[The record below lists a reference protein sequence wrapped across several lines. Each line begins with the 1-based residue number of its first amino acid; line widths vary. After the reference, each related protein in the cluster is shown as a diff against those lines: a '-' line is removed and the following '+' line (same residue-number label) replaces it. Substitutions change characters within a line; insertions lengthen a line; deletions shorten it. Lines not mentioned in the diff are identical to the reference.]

1 MNFTRGCALFA
12 VLLPARIFAQ
22 DLDMRDGGVP
32 RIFEAQPGETGSY
45 RGEELPVLYEKGEAR
60 SAQSR
65 RLVTRRIAVRLRD
78 GSDLIRIA
86 ADHGLHATGAK
97 PYAPEWMFL
106 ETTNARRTMAVV
118 RALRNDPRVEDVRPL
133 LARQAAKRFVPN
145 DPLFTNQWHLLN
157 TATPG
162 LDVRVTNVWDTFRG
176 SNIVIGIVDDG
187 LQTGHPDLA
196 PNVNT
201 NIDFDWN
208 DASSNDPNPNLSVD
222 FHGTACA
229 GVAAARGNNGVGVSG
244 AAPEATLVGLRL
256 IGGPSTD
263 EDEADAMMHS
273 NAIIH
278 IKSNSWGPTDGGS
291 FLEGPGPLMASAL
304 SNAVTTGRGG
314 KGTILVWAGGNG
326 RDADDDANLD
336 GYANSIYTIAV
347 GAIGPDGLQAWYSD
361 PGACLVVSAPS
372 NGDASDPEI
381 TTTDLSGANGY
392 NSGGGGDYGD
402 NNYTKTF
409 GGTSSATPL
418 AAGVIALMLQA
429 NTNLGWRDVQEILI
443 RSATQVDPGS
453 GDWKTNSA
461 GFRFN
466 HGYGAGM
473 VNARDAVTLAQTWTN
488 LGAWAL
494 TTEEQTNINIGI
506 PDNSTSGVTRT
517 FFIGNDQRVEHVAVE
532 VDITHLVRRNL
543 QVTLTAPS
551 GMKSTLMGQAPKIG
565 AHYADWTFTTV
576 RHWGESMQGTW
587 TLHIAD
593 LASGF
598 TGTLHAARLTIYGS
612 PVASNSPPVLAPTG
626 DLVVQV
632 SNLLQVTVSAT
643 PTEGDTV
650 TLSASNLPAGA
661 TFSSTNE
668 NGTLIFTPA
677 AAQVGVYTS
686 VFFATDNDG
695 ADQETVTITVIPIPP
710 SEGTNVLAYYDFD
723 NGSAYEGTPQFEATW
738 VSATSMNVADGAWTT
753 NAGNPSFGKAIG
765 DTGWTGTNYFTFTLS
780 VTNGLS
786 MNILGLDFDD
796 TGSSAAPTSWVIR
809 HSIDNF
815 TVPVGGGAAHTLGFV
830 TNQSV
835 FSIPSVTGSIAFRI
849 VGENASS
856 STAVWRIDNVR
867 IFGSVSPLDTDG
879 DGMIDIHEWV
889 AGTDATNAE
898 SFLAANA
905 VAGGTNGIVITWPSA
920 SNRIYAVSMATN
932 LPDAF
937 IPIAINLPATP
948 PLNTYTDAAPTNA
961 VRIYRIE
968 L

>member
-1 MNFTRGCALFA
+1 MNVLRACALSA
-12 VLLPARIFAQ
+12 ILLPARIIAQ
-22 DLDMRDGGVP
+22 DLDLHEGGVP
-32 RIFEAQPGETGSY
+32 RSYEEQPGETGIY
-45 RGEELPVLYEKGEAR
+45 RGEELPVLYEKDQAR

-65 RLVTRRIAVRLRD
+65 RLVTRRIAVRLRA
-78 GSDLIRIA
+78 GSDPFRVA
-86 ADHGLHATGAK
+86 TDHGLRAFGAK
-97 PYAPEWMFL
+97 PYAPEWRFL
-106 ETTNARRTMAVV
+106 ETTNALRTLAVV
-118 RALRNDPRVEDVRPL
+118 RALRKDPRVEDVRPL

-145 DPLFTNQWHLLN
+145 DPLFTNQWHLLSG
-157 TATPG
+157 ATPG

-187 LQTGHPDLA
+187 LQTAHPDLA

-208 DASSNDPNPNLSVD
+208 DASSNDPNPSLSVD

-256 IGGPSTD
+256 IGGPATD

-273 NAIIH
+273 NALIH

-304 SNAVTTGRGG
+304 SNAAASGRGG

-347 GAIGPDGLQAWYSD
+347 GAIGPDGLQSWYSD

-372 NGDASDPEI
+372 NGDAGDPEI

-418 AAGVIALMLQA
+418 AAGVVALLLQA

-453 GDWKTNSA
+453 SDWKTNSA

-473 VNARDAVTLAQTWTN
+473 VNARDAVTLALTWTN
-488 LGAWAL
+488 LGAWVS
-494 TTEEQTNINIGI
+494 TTEEQTNINAAI
-506 PDNSTSGVTRT
+506 PDNNTGGVTRT

-532 VDITHLVRRNL
+532 VDITHIVRRNL
-543 QVTLTAPS
+543 QITLTAPS
-551 GMKSTLMGQAPKIG
+551 GMKSTLIGQAPKIG

-587 TLHIAD
+587 TLRVAD

-598 TGTLHAARLTIYGS
+598 TGTLHSARLTFYGS
-612 PVASNSPPVLAPTG
+612 PVATNSPPVLAPTG
-626 DLVVQV
+626 DQFVQV
-632 SNLLQVTVSAT
+632 SNLLQVSVSAM
-643 PTEGDTV
+643 PTEGDSV
-650 TLSASNLPAGA
+650 TLSASNLPSGA
-661 TFSSTNE
+661 TFSATNE
-668 NGTLIFTPA
+668 NGTLSFTPT

-686 VFFATDNDG
+686 VFYATDNDG
-695 ADQETVTITVIPIPP
+695 VDQETVTITVVPIPQ
-710 SEGTNVLAYYDFD
+710 SEGSNVLVYFDFD
-723 NGSAYEGTPQFEATW
+723 NGGLFEEQPQFAAAG
-738 VSATSMNVADGAWTT
+738 VSASAMNTADGSWTT
-753 NAGNPSFGKAIG
+753 NSGNPATGKSMG
-765 DTGWTGTNYFTFTLS
+765 DTGWTAANYFTFTMT
-780 VTNGLS
+780 VTNGYAAQ
-786 MNILGLDFDD
+786 ITGLDFDD
-796 TGSSAAPTSWVIR
+796 TGSASGPTSWVIR
-809 HSIDNF
+809 HSFDNF
-815 TVPVGGGAAHTLGFV
+815 AGTAAQGAGHSSFT
-830 TNQSV
+830 TNSAA
-835 FSIPSVTGSIAFRI
+835 FAIGPVTGAITLRI
-849 VGENASS
+849 IGTNASS
-856 STAVWRIDNVR
+856 GTGVWRIDNVR
-867 IFGSVSPLDTDG
+867 LFGSVTPLDTDG
-879 DGMIDIHEWV
+879 DGVIDIHEGI
-889 AGTDATNAE
+889 AGTDPTNAL
-898 SFLAANA
+898 SFFAADMLS
-905 VAGGTNGIVITWPSA
+905 VATNGIIVTWQSV
-920 SNRIYAVSMATN
+920 SNRIYAVSMTTN
-932 LPDAF
+932 LPGQF
-937 IPIAINLPATP
+937 IPVAINVTATP
-948 PLNTYTDAAPTNA
+948 PVNTFIDSNATNEA
-961 VRIYRIE
+961 RFYRIE